1 MRNLLTAVLTL
12 LTVGLFSCQKEI
24 DDVFAGN
31 GNSVNGSGLLKR
43 LAIKQGADSV
53 VYDFFYNSSGK
64 IVGVNELSVSSG
76 ASEFSNETIER
87 NSQGVIQKVITK
99 ASQLSQF
106 GIDSIVATVN
116 SASGHYVSRIV
127 QFSLL
132 GITASFGSFFYYDAN
147 GKIVSQK
154 DYVDDGSGSIDSS
167 RLDYTYSGANLI
179 SLKGYDL
186 NSGSATPDLTQIFEY
201 DSKPSPLIVANEG
214 FVLNNFYQWYS
225 ANNLK
230 KITVNV
236 AGDPDTHIEAWD
248 YIYNSVNKPA
258 SANITQDGQTGT
270 TASYYY

>member
-1 MRNLLTAVLTL
+1 MRNLLTAVLIL
-12 LTVGLFSCQKEI
+12 LTVGLFSCQKEV

-43 LAIKQGADSV
+43 LVIKQGADSV
-53 VYDFFYNSSGK
+53 MYDFFYNSSGK

-106 GIDSIVATVN
+106 GIDSVVATVN
-116 SASGHYVSRIV
+116 SASGRYVSRIV

-201 DSKPSPLIVANEG
+201 DSKSSPLIVGNEG

-236 AGDPDTHIEAWD
+236 AGDPDTHIETWD

-258 SANITQDGQTGT
+258 SANITQDGQPGT